1 MDKPV
6 SRRKRKLKDRP
17 IYFVF
22 RKMVDPV
29 TGEYAGCLVPD
40 GWANSAILRER
51 KYRTND
57 LLRASIT
64 HPRNAKF
71 HRMVHHLG
79 TLVVKNVECFAHLDS
94 HAAIKRLQR
103 ESGVACETQS
113 IDASPVVSAI
123 LAAAES
129 LLGESAAKM
138 LNAVLPE
145 IKTIDVLVPQSISYD
160 CMDESDFRMLWDG
173 ICAHIV
179 ATYWPG
185 LSIDQIEAMTELM
198 PRGEGD

>member
-1 MDKPV
+1 MVKPE
-6 SRRKRKLKDRP
+6 SRRQRKFRDRP
-17 IYFVF
+17 IYFVV

-40 GWANSAILRER
+40 GWANSTILRER

-57 LLRASIT
+57 LLRAAIT
-64 HPRNAKF
+64 HPRSAKF

-79 TLVVKNVECFAHLDS
+79 TLVKRNVESFAHLDS
-94 HAAIKRLQR
+94 HAVIKRLQR
-103 ESGVACETQS
+103 ECGVACETQS
-113 IDASPVVSAI
+113 IDASPVVNSI

-129 LLGESAAKM
+129 LLGEAAARM
-138 LNAVLPE
+138 LEAVLPE
-145 IKTIDVLVPQSISYD
+145 IKTIDVLVPQSLSFD

-179 ATYWPG
+179 AVYWPE

-198 PRGEGD
+198 PRGEGE